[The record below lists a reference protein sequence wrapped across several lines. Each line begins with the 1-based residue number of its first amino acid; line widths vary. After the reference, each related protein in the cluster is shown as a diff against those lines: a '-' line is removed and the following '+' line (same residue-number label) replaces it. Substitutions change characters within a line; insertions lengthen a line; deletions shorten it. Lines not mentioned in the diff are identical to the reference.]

1 MTMLAAAAAV
11 FVLMHLLISG
21 TPLRDRITAV
31 IGEGPYMGLFS
42 LASVAAL
49 AWLIIA
55 FAHARGGPGDA
66 VFWTIN
72 PATRYTAIVLAL
84 ISFLLAVPGLLTNS
98 PTRVAG
104 GSQVDKPSAISGM
117 TRISRNPFLWG
128 VAVWAAAHL
137 LTNGSLSAVLLFGPM
152 LILGLAGPLSIDAKR
167 LRALGE
173 PYRNFM
179 AQTSNIPFA
188 AIVQGRQTLK
198 LGEIWWRLLVALALF
213 ALTLWLHPKLFGANP
228 LG

>member
-1 MTMLAAAAAV
+1 
-11 FVLMHLLISG
+11 LISG
-21 TPLRDRITAV
+21 TRVRDAITGT

-55 FAHARGGPGDA
+55 FAHARGAPGDT
-66 VFWTIN
+66 VFWTIT
-72 PATRYTAIVLAL
+72 PATRHPAIGLVLIA
-84 ISFLLAVPGLLTNS
+84 FLLAVPGLLTNS

-104 GSQVDKPSAISGM
+104 GGQVAKASAVSGM
-117 TRISRNPFLWG
+117 TRICRNPFLWG
-128 VAVWAAAHL
+128 VAIWAAAHL
-137 LTNGSLSAVLLFGPM
+137 LVNGTLSAVILFGSM
-152 LILGLAGPLSIDAKR
+152 LVLGLFGPLSIDAKR
-167 LRALGE
+167 LRALGQ
-173 PYRNFM
+173 PYAEFM

-188 AIVQGRQTLK
+188 AIIQGRQKLR

-213 ALTLWLHPKLFGANP
+213 ALVLKFHPQMFGVNP